1 MNTHHRTTAP
11 GKKSMFHRM
20 SWATLLLATAAML
33 PITNVHAQSEF
44 PVGKK
49 LSREQARSLG
59 ALQRVQID
67 GREYRVLAT
76 RTAAGGTPVTTLLD
90 AEGVVGQTHHEVL
103 IVEQPTERM
112 RQQLA
117 ALTAQAATVRY
128 YDHMDTTLLRYAS
141 LEQAIGA
148 LAQIRAALPGAEV
161 ALPVRFSV
169 PRAQ

>member
-1 MNTHHRTTAP
+1 MNTHNRVTPP
-11 GKKSMFHRM
+11 GRKSMRHRL
-20 SWATLLLATAAML
+20 SWAALLLACAAML
-33 PITNVHAQSEF
+33 PISNTHAQSEF
-44 PVGKK
+44 PIGKK

-76 RTAAGGTPVTTLLD
+76 RTAANGTPVTTLLD
-90 AEGVVGQTHHEVL
+90 AEGVVGQTQHEVL
-103 IVEQPTERM
+103 IAEQPTERV

-141 LEQAIGA
+141 LEQAISA

-161 ALPVRFSV
+161 VLPVRFST
-169 PRAQ
+169 PRLQ